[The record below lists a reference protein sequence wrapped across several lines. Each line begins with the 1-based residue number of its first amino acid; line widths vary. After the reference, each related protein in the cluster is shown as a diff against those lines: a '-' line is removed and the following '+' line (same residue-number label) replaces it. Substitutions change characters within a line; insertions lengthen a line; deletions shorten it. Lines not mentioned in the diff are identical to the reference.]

1 MAYLAA
7 AEFVVVGVGAGVV
20 QDRGAGLHV
29 QGVDEAV
36 VVDEPGVD
44 GLGFAGLASS
54 GERIPSCG
62 VPVTVSSATPTSV
75 RTPAF
80 KKAFTSAS
88 TRLSA
93 IRARTRS
100 IKAGCDISY
109 ACERQTSG
117 RSAAPNRFSM
127 IHPFRRRRDPSA
139 GHQQTAGRVVGS
151 YFDAG
156 CGAQAVRSVV
166 PSGAV
171 SVTAATWAAGAR
183 SGYAVV
189 PVPPVT

>member
-44 GLGFAGLASS
+44 GFGFAGLASS
-54 GERIPSCG
+54 GERIPPCG

-93 IRARTRS
+93 IRAAPGPSRPDARSRTPANGRHP
-100 IKAGCDISY
+100 AG
-109 ACERQTSG
+109 
-117 RSAAPNRFSM
+117 P
-127 IHPFRRRRDPSA
+127 RRRTGSA
-139 GHQQTAGRVVGS
+139 
-151 YFDAG
+151 
-156 CGAQAVRSVV
+156 
-166 PSGAV
+166 
-171 SVTAATWAAGAR
+171 
-183 SGYAVV
+183 
-189 PVPPVT
+189 